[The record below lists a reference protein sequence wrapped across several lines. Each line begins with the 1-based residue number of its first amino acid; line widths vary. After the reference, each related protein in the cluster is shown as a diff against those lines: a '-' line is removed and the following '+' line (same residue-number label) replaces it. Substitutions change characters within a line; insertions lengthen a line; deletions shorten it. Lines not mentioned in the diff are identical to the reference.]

1 MIQRIQTIWLL
12 LAAIAGFFLTKLP
25 LYEGSTGSGLPV
37 TYTATESLLLFALT
51 IVAALLAFVSI
62 FLFKNRK
69 QQMRFSLFGI
79 LLSIILTG
87 LVVYMFDSF
96 KTANPGFTK
105 SSYSWGAL
113 LPLAMIIFFIM
124 AWNNMRKDE
133 KLIKSLDRL
142 R

>member
-12 LAAIAGFFLTKLP
+12 LAAIAGFFMTRLP
-25 LYEGSTGSGLPV
+25 LYEGSTGTALPV
-37 TYTATESLLLFALT
+37 TYTTAESLLLFVLT
-51 IVAALLAFVSI
+51 VVAGLLAFAGI

-79 LLSIILTG
+79 LLSIIITG
-87 LVVYMFDSF
+87 LVVFLFGSF
-96 KTANPGFTK
+96 KTANPTFTK

-113 LPLAMIIFFIM
+113 LPIAMTIFFFM
-124 AWNNMRKDE
+124 AWNNIRKDE

>member
-1 MIQRIQTIWLL
+1 MIQRIQTIWLF
-12 LAAIAGFFLTKLP
+12 LAAIAGFFMTRVP
-25 LYEGSTGSGLPV
+25 LYEGSTGSVPV

-69 QQMRFSLFGI
+69 QQMRFSLLGM
-79 LLSIILTG
+79 LLSIMLTG

>member
-1 MIQRIQTIWLL
+1 MIQRIQTIWLF
-12 LAAIAGFFLTKLP
+12 LAAIAGFFMTRVP
-25 LYEGSTGSGLPV
+25 LYEASTGSVPV

-69 QQMRFSLFGI
+69 QQMRFSLLGI
-79 LLSIILTG
+79 LLSIIITG

>member
-12 LAAIAGFFLTKLP
+12 LAAIAGFFMTRLP
-25 LYEGSTGSGLPV
+25 LYEGSTGTGLPV

-51 IVAALLAFVSI
+51 VVSALLAFVTI

-69 QQMRFSLFGI
+69 QQMRFSLLGM

-87 LVVYMFDSF
+87 LVVYMYDSF

-105 SSYSWGAL
+105 SSYSFGAL
-113 LPLAMIIFFIM
+113 LTVAMVIFFIM

>member
-12 LAAIAGFFLTKLP
+12 LAAIAGFFMTRVP
-25 LYEGSTGSGLPV
+25 LYEGSTGSVPV

-69 QQMRFSLFGI
+69 QQMRFSLLGM

-96 KTANPGFTK
+96 KTANPGLTK

-113 LPLAMIIFFIM
+113 FPVAMIIFFIM

>member
-1 MIQRIQTIWLL
+1 MIQRIQTIWLF

-25 LYEGSTGSGLPV
+25 LYEGSTGAVPV

-69 QQMRFSLFGI
+69 QQMRFSLLGM
-79 LLSIILTG
+79 LLSIMLTG

-113 LPLAMIIFFIM
+113 LPVAMIIFFIM
-124 AWNNMRKDE
+124 AWSNMRKDE